1 MLGLGYELDVPGS
14 PLEPFAPHLRKTLD
28 TVAANNESAA
38 IAAMR
43 AAERISDKRFIATQR
58 IPWMLSSCA
67 TPGQQS
73 ALLTINN
80 LPAHGCQPGQ

>member
-1 MLGLGYELDVPGS
+1 MPGLGCELAVPGS
-14 PLEPFAPHLRKTLD
+14 PLGPLAPYLRKTLD

-38 IAAMR
+38 MR
-43 AAERISDKRFIATQR
+43 AAERISDKRLIATQR
-58 IPWMLSSCA
+58 RPWMLARCA

-80 LPAHGCQPGQ
+80 LPAHGCQPSQ